1 MENAPLDTE
10 RDVAQQTAETPGGF
24 VCEKCGHVHDA
35 PEAESGQSLSEL
47 NPRTLFLR
55 NLLAVVAAG
64 LFLLSLLSDQ
74 NHMTFKAIAYI
85 IGALAY
91 FGEVLMLT
99 DCFRHK
105 PSEES
110 CLCHIFS
117 VRCMSYWASAMRW
130 ARIKGLV
137 PEQMNRC

>member
-74 NHMTFKAIAYI
+74 NHMPFKAIAYI

-105 PSEES
+105 PSGRE
-110 CLCHIFS
+110 LFMPYLFGAMYVILGI
-117 VRCMSYWASAMRW
+117 SYAV
-130 ARIKGLV
+130 GTH
-137 PEQMNRC
+137 